1 MQGIMRRIFRF
12 VPVAFSSLFIILVG
26 GCGSSKEL
34 NSNWTNQEFP
44 MTGDVS
50 HWTDATTEIVG
61 PDVSI
66 GVKNDNSS
74 LYIGLVTSNRATQYQ
89 ILGLGCT
96 VWFDTEGKKAKALG
110 IQFPVSGLLQGRRFP
125 TRENP
130 EELQRLINLAQ
141 RQLVLIGPGENE
153 RRRIGS
159 QDAAGIEGRVGYAE
173 GVLTLELKVP
183 LQKSARQSFA
193 ANADPAKPLFLGFE
207 TGDVADLMKGQPG
220 LSSPSQS
227 AGGGGGGRG
236 RSGGRSGGSAASPG
250 LGNEMP
256 EPLNHWFNVHLS
268 TGAAAKQE

>member
-1 MQGIMRRIFRF
+1 MQSITRKMLPSLAI
-12 VPVAFSSLFIILVG
+12 VAVSLTVMLMA
-26 GCGSSKEL
+26 GCSSSKEL
-34 NSNWTNQEFP
+34 SSNWTNQELAI
-44 MTGDVS
+44 TGDVT
-50 HWTDATTEIVG
+50 HWTDATTDIVG

-66 GVKNDNSS
+66 GVKNDKNN
-74 LYIGLVTSNRATQYQ
+74 LYVGLVTANRVTQYQ

-96 VWFDTEGKKAKALG
+96 VWFDTEGKKAKTCG

-141 RQLVLIGPGENE
+141 RQLVLIGPGEQD
-153 RRRIGS
+153 RRRITP
-159 QDAAGIEGRVGYAE
+159 QDAAGIEGHVGYAD

-183 LQKSARQSFA
+183 LQKSDRQTFA

-207 TGDVADLMKGQPG
+207 TGDIAEVMKGQPG
-220 LSSPSQS
+220 SSSPSQS

-236 RSGGRSGGSAASPG
+236 RSGGRSGGGGASPG

-256 EPLNHWFNVHLS
+256 EPLKHWFSVHLS
-268 TGAAAKQE
+268 TGTAAK